1 MTPILRLEGINAW
14 YGNVQALHGLDLTV
28 ARGGITALLGANG
41 AGKTTT
47 LRAIFNVMVRRK
59 GTLEFDGA
67 SIAGLRA
74 QDVVRLGISHVPD
87 GRGTFA
93 QLSVEENLRLGGY
106 TLDSRGA
113 LQESM
118 ERVYQLF
125 PKLQQRHRQQAGTL
139 SGGEQQ
145 MLAIGRA
152 LMPKPR
158 LILLDEPSFG
168 LAPQIVHG
176 IFDTLQAIN
185 QTGVSLLLV
194 EQNVRLALNVATH
207 ACLIETG
214 RVVRSGTAQDLAQ
227 DETVRRVYLGY

>member
-139 SGGEQQ
+139 SGGEQ
-145 MLAIGRA
+145 
-152 LMPKPR
+152 
-158 LILLDEPSFG
+158 
-168 LAPQIVHG
+168 
-176 IFDTLQAIN
+176 
-185 QTGVSLLLV
+185 
-194 EQNVRLALNVATH
+194 
-207 ACLIETG
+207 
-214 RVVRSGTAQDLAQ
+214 
-227 DETVRRVYLGY
+227 

>member
-176 IFDTLQAIN
+176 IFDTLRAIN